1 MTVETRAFG
10 AADTEAVLGLAR
22 EHRYPEH
29 RWYRLVKQDFATD
42 YLVHQVGRL
51 LEGPESRGAVATKS
65 GEIVGFAG
73 LSPSPW
79 ESNHFGIPMAG
90 VPYLFARGGR
100 DERVAIA
107 GALLDAVEREARS
120 QGVRHLRGAC
130 DIEDTAL
137 LLALQARGYL
147 LVDTLLTYISDNQRP
162 PAAPPRIDPAFS
174 FETYRKEDLGRI
186 KPEEI
191 EHISQFMRDAY
202 RIDRFHADPRL
213 PREKCHEVYVEWFRN
228 TFKGEWAD
236 GVHLI
241 RREGRVVG
249 FLGFQYFHE
258 IEKRYGSKIIGRGLS
273 AVLPEGRGGYSAL
286 THATVNLC
294 PYGSRHAE
302 FDTQIQNFAV
312 INVWIKHGLSF
323 ARGRYTLHRWLD
335 E

>member
-1 MTVETRAFG
+1 MGLETKKFS
-10 AADTEAVLGLAR
+10 AADTDAVLGLAR

-42 YLVHQVGRL
+42 YLVHQVGRF
-51 LEGPESRGAVATKS
+51 LEGADSFGFVATRGS
-65 GEIVGFAG
+65 GIVGFAVA
-73 LSPSPW
+73 SPSSW
-79 ESNHFGIPMAG
+79 DSDHFGIPMG
-90 VPYLFARGGR
+90 TVPYVFSRGSHT
-100 DERVAIA
+100 ERVTIA
-107 GALLDAVEREARS
+107 GKLLEAIEREARNR
-120 QGVRHLRGAC
+120 GLVHLRGVS

-137 LLALQARGYL
+137 LLAEQQRGYL

-162 PAAPPRIDPAFS
+162 PAAPPKPDPAFT
-174 FETYRKEDLGRI
+174 FESYRKEEFGRI
-186 KPEEI
+186 DQKEI
-191 EHISQFMRDAY
+191 AHIVRFMRDAY

-213 PREKCHEVYVEWFRN
+213 PREKCHEVYVEWFHN

-241 RREGRVVG
+241 RKEGRVVG

-258 IEKRYGSKIIGRGLS
+258 IEKLYGSKIIGRGLS

-286 THATVNLC
+286 THATLNLC

-302 FDTQIQNFAV
+302 FDSQIQNFAV

-335 E
+335 G